1 MKAIPA
7 AVGSATFFVVAPGTV
22 LGIIPW
28 LITRWKLPDVGPG
41 GQILQGVGVVL
52 IGAGLVLLVDV
63 FVQFVKA
70 GGTPAPIAP
79 TQQLVVTGFNRFV
92 RNPIYVAVLVVVLGQ
107 ALLFGSLGLAAYAA
121 GMWVLT
127 ASFVYVYEDPT
138 LVRQFGREYEAYRRN
153 VRAWIP
159 RLHPWAPF
167 SITTGAE
174 RWPPRTQPN
183 HLRRCGHADRT
194 PHQ

>member
-7 AVGSATFFVVAPGTV
+7 AVGSAAFFLVAPGTV

-28 LITRWKLPDVGPG
+28 LITRWELPNVGPG
-41 GQILQGVGVVL
+41 GQILQGVGVL
-52 IGAGLVLLVDV
+52 LTGAGLVPLVHV
-63 FVQFVKA
+63 FAQFVKA

-79 TQQLVVTGFNRFV
+79 TQQLVVTGFNRLV
-92 RNPIYVAVLVVVLGQ
+92 RNPIYVAVIVVVLGQ
-107 ALLFGSLGLAAYAA
+107 ALLFGSLGLVAYAA

-127 ASFVYVYEDPT
+127 ASFVHVYEEPT
-138 LVRQFGREYEAYRRN
+138 LARQFGREYEAYRHN

-167 SITTGAE
+167 LDHEG
-174 RWPPRTQPN
+174 R
-183 HLRRCGHADRT
+183 
-194 PHQ
+194 